1 MNTTDRLLGSKE
13 AAKALIELIA
23 KHLEDD
29 KAEQIEIL
37 DLEGKADFAYFIVI
51 ASGRSSKH
59 IASTADKLADTLKE
73 KGIQNIGIEGQ
84 AGGNWVLLDA
94 HDVIVHLFRPE
105 VRSEYEIEKI
115 WGFKLDKQP
124 AE

>member
-13 AAKALIELIA
+13 TAKTLVELIA
-23 KHLEDD
+23 KHLEED
-29 KAEQIEIL
+29 KAEEIQIV

-115 WGFKLDKQP
+115 WGFKLDKQDS
-124 AE
+124 E